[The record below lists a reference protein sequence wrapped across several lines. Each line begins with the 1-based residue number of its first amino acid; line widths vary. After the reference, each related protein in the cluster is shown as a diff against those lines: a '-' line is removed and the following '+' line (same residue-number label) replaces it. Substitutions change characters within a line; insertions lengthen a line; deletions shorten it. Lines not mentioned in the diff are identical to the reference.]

1 MTETHKRWT
10 ITLPDGSGFDL
21 TTENT
26 YEADVGMQWLLTR
39 AGCNAYGET
48 FTPELEADSPK
59 PKALAYLDNAAGA
72 EAWRKAPVPNTPPG
86 YQQPGHI
93 FPPLS

>member
-10 ITLPDGSGFDL
+10 ITLPDGSGFDV

-48 FTPELEADSPK
+48 FTPELEVDSP
-59 PKALAYLDNAAGA
+59 
-72 EAWRKAPVPNTPPG
+72 T
-86 YQQPGHI
+86 
-93 FPPLS
+93 LS